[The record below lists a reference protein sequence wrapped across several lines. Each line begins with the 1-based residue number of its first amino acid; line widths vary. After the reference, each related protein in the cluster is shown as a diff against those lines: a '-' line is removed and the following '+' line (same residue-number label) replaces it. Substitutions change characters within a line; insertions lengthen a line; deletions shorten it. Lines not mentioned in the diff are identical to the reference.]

1 MEPTESGLGQ
11 DIWPKPPLFGTVRM
25 LSNDLVSTG
34 AVVFAELELY
44 DGGWNGK
51 RDIDNSS

>member
-1 MEPTESGLGQ
+1 
-11 DIWPKPPLFGTVRM
+11 M